1 MVEIEEWH
9 PPTDSPMPIGPQSFP
24 KTGINSLATLG
35 ARGLA
40 RTIDTLLIGIPYM
53 GAVLLVVFIAS
64 GGDAA
69 DAEAAEPSTRAS
81 VALWGPV
88 AAILVVYE
96 TVAIALWGQTI
107 GKAVVGIRVARQ
119 ANGRCPLWWE
129 AALRIGIVAV
139 ILVIP
144 HPLALAVAM
153 GLFTT
158 AGFDA
163 MRRNLTDRAAGTV
176 VVRAR

>member
-1 MVEIEEWH
+1 MEIEEWH
-9 PPTDSPMPIGPQSFP
+9 PPSHQQMPEGPQSFP
-24 KTGINSLATLG
+24 RTGVNSLATLG

-40 RTIDTLLIGIPYM
+40 RTIDTLVIGIPYF
-53 GAVLLVVFIAS
+53 GIVFLVMLIAN
-64 GGDAA
+64 GGDSSE
-69 DAEAAEPSTRAS
+69 AEAVEVSTRGW
-81 VALWGPV
+81 VAVWGPL
-88 AAILVVYE
+88 ALTLLVYE
-96 TVAIALWGQTI
+96 TVTVALWGQTL
-107 GKAVVGIRVARQ
+107 GKLIVGIRVARQ

-129 AALRIGIVAV
+129 AALRIGLVAV

-144 HPLALAVAM
+144 HQLALAVAM

-158 AGFDA
+158 AGFDP